1 MKFKKKMIPKV
12 APSVLS
18 ADFGELN
25 KEIQLINKSSAYS
38 IHVDVMD
45 GVFVPNISF
54 GQPIVKTLSLISNK
68 PLDVHLMIVD
78 PIKFIDEFVF
88 DNTLNITIHYESTNK
103 IEETLDYIKSKN
115 IKSGLAIKP
124 NTEIDEIESYIQK
137 VDILC
142 LMSVNPGFSGQNFIE
157 NTYTKLKQLRKL
169 IEKKKLSTLIQI
181 DGGVN
186 NTNAKKLIRL
196 GADILVSGNYIFK
209 SANPNKVIEYLNNLS
224 RN

>member
-1 MKFKKKMIPKV
+1 MIPKV

-103 IEETLDYIKSKN
+103 IEETLNYIKSKN

-124 NTEIDEIESYIQK
+124 NTNINEIESYIQK

-157 NTYTKLKQLRKL
+157 NTYTRLKQLRKL
-169 IEKKKLSTLIQI
+169 IKKMKLSTLIQI

-186 NTNAKKLIRL
+186 NTNAKKLFNL

-209 SANPNKVIEYLNNLS
+209 SANPNKVIEYLSNLS

>member
-1 MKFKKKMIPKV
+1 MIPKV

-18 ADFGELN
+18 ADFGNLN
-25 KEIQLINKSSAYS
+25 NEIQLINKSSAYS

-103 IEETLDYIKSKN
+103 IEETLNYIKSKN

-124 NTEIDEIESYIQK
+124 DTDINEIESYIQK

-157 NTYTKLKQLRKL
+157 NTYTRLKELRKL
-169 IEKKKLSTLIQI
+169 IKKMKLSTLIQI

-186 NTNAKKLIRL
+186 NTNAKKLFNL

>member
-1 MKFKKKMIPKV
+1 MIPKV

-186 NTNAKKLIRL
+186 NTNAKKLFRL

-209 SANPNKVIEYLNNLS
+209 SENPNKVIEYLNNLS

>member
-1 MKFKKKMIPKV
+1 MIPKV

-18 ADFGELN
+18 ADFGNLN

-103 IEETLDYIKSKN
+103 IEETLNYIKSKN

-186 NTNAKKLIRL
+186 NTNAKKLFKL

>member
-1 MKFKKKMIPKV
+1 MIPKV

-18 ADFGELN
+18 ADFGNLN

-38 IHVDVMD
+38 LHVDVMD

-54 GQPIVKTLSLISNK
+54 GLPIVKTLSVFANK
-68 PLDVHLMIVD
+68 PLDVHLMIID
-78 PIKFIDEFVF
+78 PIKFIDEFIF

-103 IEETLDYIKSKN
+103 IEETLNYIKSKN

-124 NTEIDEIESYIQK
+124 NTNINEIESYIQK
-137 VDILC
+137 VDVLC

-157 NTYTKLKQLRKL
+157 NTYSKLKQLRKL
-169 IEKKKLSTLIQI
+169 IDKKRLSTLIQI

-186 NTNAKKLIRL
+186 NSNAKKLFEL

-209 SANPNKVIEYLNNLS
+209 SSNPNKAIEYLNNLS
-224 RN
+224 KN

>member
-1 MKFKKKMIPKV
+1 MVPKV

-103 IEETLDYIKSKN
+103 VEETLNYIKSKN

-124 NTEIDEIESYIQK
+124 DTDINEIESYIQK

-157 NTYTKLKQLRKL
+157 NTYTRLKELRKL
-169 IEKKKLSTLIQI
+169 IKKMKLSTLIQI

-186 NTNAKKLIRL
+186 NTNAKKLFNL

>member
-1 MKFKKKMIPKV
+1 MIPKV

-18 ADFGELN
+18 ADFGNLN
-25 KEIQLINKSSAYS
+25 KEIKLINKSSAYS

-186 NTNAKKLIRL
+186 NTNAKKLFRL

>member
-1 MKFKKKMIPKV
+1 MN
-12 APSVLS
+12 
-18 ADFGELN
+18 LN

-103 IEETLDYIKSKN
+103 IEETLNYIKSKN

-124 NTEIDEIESYIQK
+124 NTDIDEIESYIQK

-186 NTNAKKLIRL
+186 NTNAKKLFKL

>member
-1 MKFKKKMIPKV
+1 MIPKV

-25 KEIQLINKSSAYS
+25 KEIHLINKSSAYS

-186 NTNAKKLIRL
+186 NTNAKKLFRL

>member
-1 MKFKKKMIPKV
+1 
-12 APSVLS
+12 
-18 ADFGELN
+18 
-25 KEIQLINKSSAYS
+25 
-38 IHVDVMD
+38 
-45 GVFVPNISF
+45 
-54 GQPIVKTLSLISNK
+54 
-68 PLDVHLMIVD
+68 MIVD

-186 NTNAKKLIRL
+186 NTNAKKLFRL

-209 SANPNKVIEYLNNLS
+209 SANPNKVIEYLSNLS

>member
-1 MKFKKKMIPKV
+1 MIPKV

-18 ADFGELN
+18 ADFGNLN
-25 KEIQLINKSSAYS
+25 NEIQLINKSSAYS
-38 IHVDVMD
+38 IHVDVKD

-103 IEETLDYIKSKN
+103 IEETLNYIKSKN

-124 NTEIDEIESYIQK
+124 DTDINEIESYIQK

-157 NTYTKLKQLRKL
+157 NTYTRLKELRKL
-169 IEKKKLSTLIQI
+169 IKKMKLSTLIQI

-186 NTNAKKLIRL
+186 NTNAKKLFNL

>member
-1 MKFKKKMIPKV
+1 MIPKV
-12 APSVLS
+12 SPSVLS

-186 NTNAKKLIRL
+186 NTNAKKLFRL

-209 SANPNKVIEYLNNLS
+209 SENPNKVIEYLNNLS

>member
-1 MKFKKKMIPKV
+1 MIPKV

-103 IEETLDYIKSKN
+103 IEETLNYIKSKN

-124 NTEIDEIESYIQK
+124 DTDINEIESYIQK

-157 NTYTKLKQLRKL
+157 NTYSKLKQLRKL
-169 IEKKKLSTLIQI
+169 IDKKKLSTLIQI

-186 NTNAKKLIRL
+186 NSNAKKLFEL

-209 SANPNKVIEYLNNLS
+209 SSNPNKVIEYLNNLS
-224 RN
+224 KN

>member
-1 MKFKKKMIPKV
+1 MIPKV

-18 ADFGELN
+18 ADFGNLN

-38 IHVDVMD
+38 LHVDVMD

-54 GQPIVKTLSLISNK
+54 GLPIVKTLSINSNK
-68 PLDVHLMIVD
+68 PLEVHLMIID
-78 PIKFIDEFVF
+78 PIKFIDQFIF
-88 DNTLNITIHYESTNK
+88 NNTLNITIHYESTIK
-103 IEETLDYIKSKN
+103 VEETLNYIKSKK

-124 NTEIDEIESYIQK
+124 NTNINEIESYIQK
-137 VDILC
+137 VDVLC

-157 NTYTKLKQLRKL
+157 NTYSKLKQLRKL
-169 IEKKKLSTLIQI
+169 IDKKGLSTLIQI

-186 NTNAKKLIRL
+186 NSNAKKLFEL

-209 SANPNKVIEYLNNLS
+209 SSNPNKAIEYLNNLS
-224 RN
+224 KN

>member
-1 MKFKKKMIPKV
+1 MIPKV

-18 ADFGELN
+18 ADFSNLN
-25 KEIQLINKSSAYS
+25 KEIQLINKSNAYS
-38 IHVDVMD
+38 IHLDVMD

-103 IEETLDYIKSKN
+103 IEETLNYIKSKN

-124 NTEIDEIESYIQK
+124 NTDINEIESYIQK

-157 NTYTKLKQLRKL
+157 NTYTRLKQLRKL
-169 IEKKKLSTLIQI
+169 IKKMKLSTLIQI

-186 NTNAKKLIRL
+186 NTNAKKLFNL

>member
-1 MKFKKKMIPKV
+1 MIPKV
-12 APSVLS
+12 SPSVLS
-18 ADFGELN
+18 ADFGNLN

-103 IEETLDYIKSKN
+103 IEETLNYIKSKN

-124 NTEIDEIESYIQK
+124 DTDINEIESYIQK

-157 NTYTKLKQLRKL
+157 NTYTRLKELRKL
-169 IEKKKLSTLIQI
+169 IKKMKLSTLIQI

-186 NTNAKKLIRL
+186 NTNAKKLFNL

>member
-1 MKFKKKMIPKV
+1 MIPKV

-103 IEETLDYIKSKN
+103 IEETLNYIKSKN

-124 NTEIDEIESYIQK
+124 NTDINEIESYIQK

-186 NTNAKKLIRL
+186 NTNAKKLFKL

>member
-1 MKFKKKMIPKV
+1 MIPKV

-18 ADFGELN
+18 ADFGNLN
-25 KEIQLINKSSAYS
+25 KEIQLINKSNAYS
-38 IHVDVMD
+38 IHLDVMD

-103 IEETLDYIKSKN
+103 IEETLNYIKSKN

-124 NTEIDEIESYIQK
+124 NTDINEIESYIQK

-157 NTYTKLKQLRKL
+157 NTYTRLKQLRKL
-169 IEKKKLSTLIQI
+169 IKKMKLSTLIQI

-186 NTNAKKLIRL
+186 NTNAKKLFNL

>member
-1 MKFKKKMIPKV
+1 MIPKV

-18 ADFGELN
+18 ADFGNLN
-25 KEIQLINKSSAYS
+25 NEIQLINKSSAYS

-186 NTNAKKLIRL
+186 NTNAKKLFKL

-209 SANPNKVIEYLNNLS
+209 SENPNKVIEYLNNLS

>member
-1 MKFKKKMIPKV
+1 MIPKV

-18 ADFGELN
+18 ADFGNLN
-25 KEIQLINKSSAYS
+25 KEIKLINKSSAYS

-78 PIKFIDEFVF
+78 PIKFIDEFIF

-103 IEETLDYIKSKN
+103 IEETLNYIKSKN

-157 NTYTKLKQLRKL
+157 NTYTRLKQLRKL
-169 IEKKKLSTLIQI
+169 IKKKKLSTLIQI

-186 NTNAKKLIRL
+186 NTNAKKLFKL

-209 SANPNKVIEYLNNLS
+209 SANPNKVIEYLKNLS

>member
-1 MKFKKKMIPKV
+1 MIPKV

-142 LMSVNPGFSGQNFIE
+142 LMSVNPGFSGQNFIK

-186 NTNAKKLIRL
+186 NTNAKKLFKL

-209 SANPNKVIEYLNNLS
+209 SENPNKVIEYLNNLS

>member
-1 MKFKKKMIPKV
+1 MIPKI

-18 ADFGELN
+18 ADFGNLR

-54 GQPIVKTLSLISNK
+54 GQPIVKTLSSISNK

-103 IEETLDYIKSKN
+103 VEETLNYIKSKN

-124 NTEIDEIESYIQK
+124 NTDINEIESYIQK

-157 NTYTKLKQLRKL
+157 NTYTRLKQLRKL
-169 IEKKKLSTLIQI
+169 IKKMKLSTLIQI

-186 NTNAKKLIRL
+186 NTNAKKLFNL

-209 SANPNKVIEYLNNLS
+209 SIDPNKEIEYLNNLS

>member
-1 MKFKKKMIPKV
+1 MVPKV

-169 IEKKKLSTLIQI
+169 IERKKLSTLIQI

-186 NTNAKKLIRL
+186 NTNAKKLFKL

-209 SANPNKVIEYLNNLS
+209 SENPNKVIEYLNNLS

>member
-1 MKFKKKMIPKV
+1 MIPKV
-12 APSVLS
+12 APSILS
-18 ADFGELN
+18 ADFGNLN

-78 PIKFIDEFVF
+78 PIKFIDEFIF

-103 IEETLDYIKSKN
+103 IQETLNYIKSKN

-124 NTEIDEIESYIQK
+124 NTNINEIESYIQK

-142 LMSVNPGFSGQNFIE
+142 LMSVNPGFSGQSFIE
-157 NTYTKLKQLRKL
+157 NTYSRLKQLRKL
-169 IEKKKLSTLIQI
+169 IEKKRLSTLIQI

-186 NTNAKKLIRL
+186 NTNAKKLFKL

>member
-1 MKFKKKMIPKV
+1 MIPKV

-18 ADFGELN
+18 ADFGNLN

-186 NTNAKKLIRL
+186 NTNAKKLFKL

>member
-1 MKFKKKMIPKV
+1 MN
-12 APSVLS
+12 
-18 ADFGELN
+18 LN

-103 IEETLDYIKSKN
+103 IEETLNYIKSKN

-157 NTYTKLKQLRKL
+157 NTYSKLKQLRKL

-186 NTNAKKLIRL
+186 NTNAKKLFKL

>member
-1 MKFKKKMIPKV
+1 MIPKI

-18 ADFGELN
+18 ADFGNLR
-25 KEIQLINKSSAYS
+25 KEIQSINKSSAYS

-103 IEETLDYIKSKN
+103 VEETLNYIKSKN

-124 NTEIDEIESYIQK
+124 NTDINEIELYIQN

-157 NTYTKLKQLRKL
+157 NTYSRLKQLREL
-169 IEKKKLSTLIQI
+169 IKKNKLSTLIQI

-186 NTNAKKLIRL
+186 NTNAKKLFDL

-209 SANPNKVIEYLNNLS
+209 SMDPNKEIEYLNNLS

>member
-1 MKFKKKMIPKV
+1 MVPKV

-186 NTNAKKLIRL
+186 NTNAKKLFRL

>member
-1 MKFKKKMIPKV
+1 MIPKV

-18 ADFGELN
+18 ADFGNLN

-186 NTNAKKLIRL
+186 NTNAKKLFRL

>member
-1 MKFKKKMIPKV
+1 MIPKV

-186 NTNAKKLIRL
+186 NTNAKKLFRL

-209 SANPNKVIEYLNNLS
+209 SANPNKVIEYLSNLS

>member
-1 MKFKKKMIPKV
+1 MIPKV

-18 ADFGELN
+18 ADFGNLN
-25 KEIQLINKSSAYS
+25 NEIQLINKSSAYS

-103 IEETLDYIKSKN
+103 IEETLNYIKSKN

-124 NTEIDEIESYIQK
+124 DTDINEIESYIQK

-157 NTYTKLKQLRKL
+157 NTYTRLKELRKL
-169 IEKKKLSTLIQI
+169 IKKMKLSTLIQI

-186 NTNAKKLIRL
+186 NTNAKKLFNL

-209 SANPNKVIEYLNNLS
+209 SANPIKVIEYLNNLS

>member
-1 MKFKKKMIPKV
+1 MTPKV
-12 APSVLS
+12 APSILS
-18 ADFGELN
+18 ADFGNLN

-78 PIKFIDEFVF
+78 PIKFIDEFIF

-103 IEETLDYIKSKN
+103 IEETLNYIKSKN

-157 NTYTKLKQLRKL
+157 NTYTRLKQLRKL
-169 IEKKKLSTLIQI
+169 IKKKKLSTLIQI

-186 NTNAKKLIRL
+186 NTNAKKLFKL

-209 SANPNKVIEYLNNLS
+209 SANPNKVIEYLKNLS

>member
-1 MKFKKKMIPKV
+1 MIPKV

-18 ADFGELN
+18 ADFGNLN

-38 IHVDVMD
+38 LHVDVMD

-54 GQPIVKTLSLISNK
+54 GLPIVKTLSLISNK
-68 PLDVHLMIVD
+68 PLDVHLMIID
-78 PIKFIDEFVF
+78 PIKFVDQFIF
-88 DNTLNITIHYESTNK
+88 DNTLNITIHYESTIK
-103 IEETLDYIKSKN
+103 VEETLNYIKSKK

-124 NTEIDEIESYIQK
+124 NTNINEIESYIQK
-137 VDILC
+137 VDVLC

-157 NTYTKLKQLRKL
+157 NTYSKLKQLRKL
-169 IEKKKLSTLIQI
+169 IDKKGLSTLIQI

-186 NTNAKKLIRL
+186 NSNAKKLFEL

-209 SANPNKVIEYLNNLS
+209 SSNPNKVIEYLNNLS

>member
-1 MKFKKKMIPKV
+1 MIPKV

-18 ADFGELN
+18 ADFGNLN

-103 IEETLDYIKSKN
+103 IEETLNYIKSKN